1 MFKSGALL
9 MLLAFTGS
17 CSEGEQRTMTTTL
30 PPCPKTPN
38 CVSTLATDERH
49 AIAPIAFSGSA
60 EEAMSRLARILESMP
75 RTKIVARDERSIQA
89 VFITRLMRYRDDGMF
104 VIDDEAKVIHFRSA
118 SRIGRSDWGVN
129 RKRMEEI
136 RKAFSG

>member
-1 MFKSGALL
+1 
-9 MLLAFTGS
+9 
-17 CSEGEQRTMTTTL
+17 
-30 PPCPKTPN
+30 
-38 CVSTLATDERH
+38 
-49 AIAPIAFSGSA
+49 
-60 EEAMSRLARILESMP
+60 MP
-75 RTKIVARDERSIQA
+75 RTKIVSRDARTVQA

-129 RKRMEEI
+129 RKRMEGI